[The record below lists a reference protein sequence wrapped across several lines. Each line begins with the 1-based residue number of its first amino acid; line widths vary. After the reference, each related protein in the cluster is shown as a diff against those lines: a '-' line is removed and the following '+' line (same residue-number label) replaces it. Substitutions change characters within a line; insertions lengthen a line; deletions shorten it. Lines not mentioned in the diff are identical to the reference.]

1 MLTGSIVA
9 VVNREPKTGT
19 GKNGKPYTMLPLHR
33 KVQFGDRTFDK
44 YYSGV
49 FNWGQAVKDAARCQV
64 GDTVAVS
71 FDDVQADVYESQG
84 KHKAGIK
91 LNGVSCVAITGSA
104 TQPQK
109 RAEPTE
115 EQLANTGGGAGDPD
129 VPFLPFH
136 DCAS

>member
-1 MLTGSIVA
+1 MLIGSIVA

-44 YYSGV
+44 YTTAMFS
-49 FNWGQAVKDAARCQV
+49 WGQAVKDAARCQV

-115 EQLANTGGGAGDPD
+115 DQLANRESPSGAQEKPEDD
-129 VPFLPFH
+129 LPF
-136 DCAS
+136 